1 MKEGRAL
8 RKRFMDNTPAL
19 KKLTDAVK
27 HKAKTEG
34 TLKGLDGRTLYCRSQ
49 HSALNLLLQS
59 AGALLMKTATVIL
72 ADLCAGAGL
81 TRPDD
86 WALVAHVHD
95 EFQIECL
102 DEAAPLIATT
112 AVKAIHQAGY
122 AFSFNMPLDGE
133 ATIGENW
140 WQTH

>member
-1 MKEGRAL
+1 MK
-8 RKRFMDNTPAL
+8 M
-19 KKLTDAVK
+19 
-27 HKAKTEG
+27 
-34 TLKGLDGRTLYCRSQ
+34 
-49 HSALNLLLQS
+49 
-59 AGALLMKTATVIL
+59 ATVIL

-86 WALVAHVHD
+86 WAFVAMVHD
-95 EFQIECL
+95 EWCIECL

-122 AFSFNMPLDGE
+122 AFNFNMPLDGE

-140 WQTH
+140 WQVH